1 MRTGSGTWTRGS
13 VPCHAGFAMY
23 IDPNIAVF
31 AECVL
36 QYCNVL
42 KEAMGDAAEWLK
54 THAPADE
61 VADDDEVVD
70 EEGNMIDADGE
81 FFYSPPP
88 RAAREDV
95 EESAGEPNAE
105 DALVRAAE
113 DEDRQMQDLWLGE
126 GGQEDGREQGRDA
139 GGEEEAHEE
148 LWLAQGGDTATE
160 VDPHWSPK
168 DPPSG
173 TELTMN
179 GVYVC

>member
-88 RAAREDV
+88 ARG
-95 EESAGEPNAE
+95 AGRCRGIGRGAQCRRC
-105 DALVRAAE
+105 AC
-113 DEDRQMQDLWLGE
+113 E
-126 GGQEDGREQGRDA
+126 GCGR
-139 GGEEEAHEE
+139 
-148 LWLAQGGDTATE
+148 
-160 VDPHWSPK
+160 
-168 DPPSG
+168 
-173 TELTMN
+173 
-179 GVYVC
+179 